1 MKSSKV
7 SKVSEV
13 IDSIRSEEK
22 NNLGIQLAA
31 MASDRE
37 IQKELYQIDEEF
49 KVAEADES
57 LS

>member
-1 MKSSKV
+1 MHKLRYTC
-7 SKVSEV
+7 V
-13 IDSIRSEEK
+13 IEDKTMGQARK
-22 NNLGIQLAA
+22 NNLESQLAA
-31 MASDRE
+31 MASDPE